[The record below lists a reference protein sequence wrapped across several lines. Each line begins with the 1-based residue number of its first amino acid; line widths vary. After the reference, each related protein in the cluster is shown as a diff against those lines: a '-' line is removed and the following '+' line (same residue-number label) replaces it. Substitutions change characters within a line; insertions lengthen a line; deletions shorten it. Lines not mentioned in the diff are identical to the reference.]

1 MKFISVAL
9 VMALAPLC
17 LAATAS
23 AQQMFFYPA
32 QGQSEDQ
39 LNRDRG
45 ECYAWAVQQSGHD
58 PANPSTAGAPAPE
71 AQQGGLARGA
81 ARGAAVGAI
90 GGAIGGD
97 AGKGA
102 AIGAATGGVIG
113 GLRRRDQRA
122 QQEQQARNHQN
133 QVQAGRDS
141 YNRAMSACM
150 QGRGYSVN

>member
-1 MKFISVAL
+1 MKFRFAL
-9 VMALAPLC
+9 VLVAAPIC
-17 LAATAS
+17 FAAPVS
-23 AQQMFFYPA
+23 AQQLFFYPA

-58 PANPSTAGAPAPE
+58 PANPSTAGSPPPE
-71 AQQGGLARGA
+71 APQGGLARGA
-81 ARGAAVGAI
+81 ARGAAVGAV

-102 AIGAATGGVIG
+102 AIGAATGGMIG

-122 QQEQQARNHQN
+122 RQEQQARNQQN
-133 QVQAGRDS
+133 QQQAARGNYD
-141 YNRAMSACM
+141 RAMSACM
-150 QGRGYSVN
+150 EGRGYSVS